1 YAMRARGDVYV
12 LTGPVFEARPTT
24 IGENKVWVPKYLFK
38 LVYDPSENKRWAY
51 WVENIDN
58 IKAGKPITYEEL
70 VKRTGIQF
78 FTERM

>member
-1 YAMRARGDVYV
+1 MR
-12 LTGPVFEARPTT
+12 L
-24 IGENKVWVPKYLFK
+24 PKYLFK

-58 IKAGKPITYEEL
+58 TKAGKSITYEEL